1 MDMALLWSL
10 AETGYGVMALAAT
23 AASWCIWHRATPGR
37 EARLFASSVA
47 ALAMHYAFLAI
58 DATQRAARV
67 MTTSTTIWYAFGHL
81 TLFVCG
87 ALLLASL
94 LALVT
99 RQYAPAR
106 TRRREVWTVL
116 GVMQVAVV
124 SVLAVWVSTRL
135 AWSILVGT
143 NPEVIDAKV
152 ADTVRVLGFALV
164 SLTAPLAFLSALLNE
179 LPTHGG
185 PAWLFRLKQATSWPT
200 QVNETPRASAE
211 MPSTV
216 TTFMIRVT
224 AAAFVLMACLLSGR
238 WWSHD
243 DAWTAWSLG
252 AFITLRLM
260 LLPSLLVLVY
270 FHARFLFF
278 DVLVKRGLVL
288 LVLAGLLTTT
298 LFGMAIALGTVPVQA
313 LPWLGLASIVAT
325 IVVSSSTIAIR
336 RLERWVDRVFFHR
349 RNYREEFPAISA
361 AMAGCNTTEALTST
375 VTAHLKDT
383 LDAAF
388 VRVSPSMTD
397 VTAVAVPL
405 RSRDRPRGVLELGPR
420 AHGQPYGSE
429 DLTFV
434 DAVAAQFTAHL
445 HAFDAQESA
454 RLTTAAE
461 LRALRAQI
469 NPHFLF
475 NALNTLAEMSH
486 GQPATERAILNLSRV
501 FRYALEST
509 QHERVP
515 LEAEIDAISAYLEI
529 EAERFDDRLRF
540 DINVPDEVRQVRI
553 PPMLLQPL
561 VENAIQHGLSE
572 KVCGGLVRI
581 TAKRENGHVRLT
593 VQDDGVGFDL
603 DRTSRRVGLTN
614 VSARIE
620 RTGGSCRVQSIPGA
634 GTLVTLAVM
643 P

>member
-1 MDMALLWSL
+1 MDTALLWSL
-10 AETGYGVMALAAT
+10 AETGYGVMAFAAV
-23 AASWCIWHRATPGR
+23 AASWCIWQRATPGR
-37 EARLFASSVA
+37 ETTLFASSVA
-47 ALAMHYAFLAI
+47 ALAMHYACLAV

-67 MTTSTTIWYAFGHL
+67 MTSSATVWYALGHL
-81 TLFVCG
+81 TLLVSG

-99 RQYAPAR
+99 RQYALAR
-106 TRRREVWTVL
+106 TRRREVWTTVI
-116 GVMQVAVV
+116 VMQVAVL
-124 SVLAVWVSTRL
+124 SALALWVSTRL
-135 AWSILVGT
+135 AWSLLVGT
-143 NPEVIDAKV
+143 NPEVIDARI
-152 ADTVRVLGFALV
+152 ADTVSVLGSALV

-179 LPTHGG
+179 LPTRGG
-185 PAWLFRLKQATSWPT
+185 PAWLLRLKGAASWPA
-200 QVNETPRASAE
+200 VVDETPGASAE
-211 MPSTV
+211 MPSTA

-224 AAAFVLMACLLSGR
+224 AAGFVLIACLLSGR
-238 WWSHD
+238 WWSLD
-243 DAWTAWSLG
+243 RAWTAWSLG

-260 LLPSLLVLVY
+260 LLPSLLALVY

-288 LVLAGLLTTT
+288 LVLAGLLTFS
-298 LFGMAIALGTVPVQA
+298 LFGVGLGLATLPIDA
-313 LPWLGLASIVAT
+313 LPWLGLASVLAT
-325 IVVSSSTIAIR
+325 LVVSSSTMVIR
-336 RLERWVDRVFFHR
+336 PLERWVDRVWFHR
-349 RNYREEFPAISA
+349 RNYRDEFPAISA
-361 AMAGCNTTEALTST
+361 AMAACNTTDALTST
-375 VTAHLKDT
+375 VTSRLRHT
-383 LDAAF
+383 LDATF
-388 VRVSPSMTD
+388 VRFSPHVTDPTTLAVS
-397 VTAVAVPL
+397 V
-405 RSRDRPRGVLELGPR
+405 RSRDQVRGVLELGPR

-454 RLTTAAE
+454 RLITAAE

-486 GQPATERAILNLSRV
+486 AQPATERAILNLSRV

-515 LEAEIDAISAYLEI
+515 LEAEIDAVRAYLEI

-540 DINVPDEVRQVRI
+540 DIHVSDDVRRILI

-561 VENAIQHGLSE
+561 VENAITHGLSE

-581 TAKRENGHVRLT
+581 TAQRENGHVRLT